1 MTQELKMLDLLKKMI
16 QSLTGSY
23 QNELDQYIK
32 ERNPKNAADVERIV
46 QEYTYRQ
53 MRGWS

>member
-1 MTQELKMLDLLKKMI
+1 LTQELKMLDLLKKMI

>member
-1 MTQELKMLDLLKKMI
+1 MLDLLKKMI

-23 QNELDQYIK
+23 QSELDQYIK